1 MLFYRISRWTP
12 PGAVGAA
19 GAGLRGRRALT
30 AMSVRWVSR
39 DWLLQQT
46 DLGTRDIDA
55 LLDTLHD
62 AGVLEI
68 SDAVEPAALAG
79 GGERRALWRGLWQ
92 IVRERAR
99 HVLPIGGRA
108 PDRPAVLR
116 GLPHFDVRLIAA
128 ELSALLD
135 SSPAMRHVLIDL
147 ARLESALRT
156 RGPAAVD
163 ALPERT
169 LRWAL
174 GQLHSLGPRG
184 AQGCLLTLQERLE
197 AAYPPRTADDKGR
210 QDLQTIRYSGA
221 PTLPS

>member
-46 DLGTRDIDA
+46 DLGTRDVDA

-68 SDAVEPAALAG
+68 SDAAEPSALAG
-79 GGERRALWRGLWQ
+79 GGDRRSLWRGLWQ
-92 IVRERAR
+92 IVRDRCRRA
-99 HVLPIGGRA
+99 LPIGGGA
-108 PDRPAVLR
+108 PQRPAVLR
-116 GLPHFDVRLIAA
+116 GLPHFDIQLIAS
-128 ELSALLD
+128 ELGALLD
-135 SSPAMRHVLIDL
+135 STPATRHVLIDL

-156 RGPAAVD
+156 RGAAAVD
-163 ALPERT
+163 ALPELT

-174 GQLHSLGPRG
+174 GQLRSLGPRG
-184 AQGCLLTLQERLE
+184 AQGCLLTLQQRLE
-197 AAYPPRTADDKGR
+197 AAYPARTADDGIHPGP
-210 QDLQTIRYSGA
+210 LTVRYPGA
-221 PTLPS
+221 PTVPT